1 MANSLFNAELR
12 DCARINEVAQQRE
25 VSRDEQ
31 AYHNACDQGHD
42 WDDYDPVD
50 LYGAEWD
57 NHAVREWDCPLL
69 VWSRPDSRRH
79 YNIGREPDRNSV
91 PGEQ

>member
-12 DCARINEVAQQRE
+12 DCARINEIQEQRAPVAQERELDEHDLRVAQAEWETAQRE
-25 VSRDEQ
+25 ASRDEQ

-57 NHAVREWDCPLL
+57 NHAVREWD
-69 VWSRPDSRRH
+69 
-79 YNIGREPDRNSV
+79 
-91 PGEQ
+91 

>member
-1 MANSLFNAELR
+1 MTDSLFNAELR
-12 DCARINEVAQQRE
+12 DCARINERDLRVAQADWETEQRE
-25 VSRDEQ
+25 ASRDEQ

-57 NHAVREWDCPLL
+57 NHAVREWD
-69 VWSRPDSRRH
+69 
-79 YNIGREPDRNSV
+79 
-91 PGEQ
+91 

>member
-1 MANSLFNAELR
+1 MTDSLFNAELR
-12 DCARINEVAQQRE
+12 DCARINERDLRVAQADWAAEQRE
-25 VSRDEQ
+25 ASRDEQ

-57 NHAVREWDCPLL
+57 NHAVREWD
-69 VWSRPDSRRH
+69 
-79 YNIGREPDRNSV
+79 
-91 PGEQ
+91 